1 VGNSKKVLDYMEDK
15 YMKLVSR
22 IEEIADPDYAIKL
35 TERIINT
42 EEKIKRRK
50 KDKKLIETDEIPRG
64 DKIKRANLQRDIE
77 RYKAYITATQK
88 KMSDINKKI
97 DKNNNALEDSRKKKN
112 NSYNSLKELEKTA
125 IQRGICIDSNR
136 DADSLRE
143 EGIKLRFKEE
153 NLMKEVKM
161 MKTKGSITT
170 NEFNNKINDLNTA
183 INTLSNMIEKK
194 NKYMFL

>member
-1 VGNSKKVLDYMEDK
+1 MEDK